1 MGESKP
7 ENRRS
12 TLLILGTI
20 AGLTIAAAAW
30 GWSLLEKPTD
40 AWSPDQAKALQT
52 ARDAVHAA
60 RGEGMEVREI
70 SPELQ
75 KAQAMVDRLEAE
87 LELARTYRSKWATR
101 VAAGGLALTIACG
114 LGYLASRAG

>member
-7 ENRRS
+7 DSRRS
-12 TLLILGTI
+12 TLLILGTV

-30 GWSLLEKPTD
+30 GWSLLENPTD
-40 AWSPDQAKALQT
+40 AWSPDQAQALQA

-60 RGEGMEVREI
+60 RGEGTEVSQV

-75 KAQAMVDRLEAE
+75 KAQAMVDRLEAD
-87 LELARTYRSKWATR
+87 LETARNYRSKWATR
-101 VAAGGLALTIACG
+101 FAAGGLALTIVCG
-114 LGYLASRAG
+114 LGYLAARGV

>member
-7 ENRRS
+7 DSRRS

-20 AGLTIAAAAW
+20 AGLAVAAAAW
-30 GWSLLEKPTD
+30 GWTLLEKPTD
-40 AWSPDQAKALQT
+40 AWSPEQAKALQT
-52 ARDAVHAA
+52 ARDAAHAA
-60 RGEGMEVREI
+60 RGGGVEVREL

-75 KAQAMVDRLEAE
+75 KAQAMVDRLEAD
-87 LELARTYRSKWATR
+87 LEMARSYRSKWATR

-114 LGYLASRAG
+114 LGYLAARGD

>member
-7 ENRRS
+7 DSRRS

-20 AGLTIAAAAW
+20 AGLMIAGAAW

-40 AWSPDQAKALQT
+40 AWSPDQAQALQA

-60 RGEGMEVREI
+60 RGDGTEVRQPP
-70 SPELQ
+70 SELQ
-75 KAQAMVDRLEAE
+75 KAQAMVDRLEAD
-87 LELARTYRSKWATR
+87 LEMARNYRSKWATR
-101 VAAGGLALTIACG
+101 VAAGGLALTIVCG
-114 LGYLASRAG
+114 LGYLAARGV